1 MLGTILNIV
10 SIFGIVLLILLS
22 VLLLILALVL
32 FLPIVYRADAE
43 IEENSFKA
51 NAYVRWMFV
60 LLRAEIA
67 YPEPGKIKVKVF
79 GVTLS
84 DSLQR
89 NPHKPK
95 KNVASD
101 ATVYNGKDDDKTEE
115 HSGAK
120 AVESD
125 KAQAK
130 ECSTDHKVKHK
141 LFEKYS
147 KIKYTIQTFCGNIKH
162 IWENISFYKKLLQD
176 EETKLLFSHTC
187 NRIRKVLKHLW
198 PAKIKANLIF
208 GADSPDTT
216 GYLYGIYC
224 MFSTKPGKD
233 VCIIPDFEQ
242 KILQGTVYLAG
253 HITVFTLLVNIL
265 AVLLD
270 KRLRLFIQRVK
281 RHAAKQVADSGDGK
295 AGKE

>member
-10 SIFGIVLLILLS
+10 SIFGIVLLILLA

-32 FLPIVYRADAE
+32 FLPIIYRADAE
-43 IEENSFKA
+43 IADSSLKA
-51 NAYVRWMFV
+51 NACVRWMFG

-67 YPEPGKIKVKVF
+67 YPEPGKIKVTVF

-84 DSLQR
+84 DSPQR
-89 NPHKPK
+89 TSHKPK
-95 KNVASD
+95 ENAASD
-101 ATVYNGKDDDKTEE
+101 ATVYKGKDDDKSEE
-115 HSGAK
+115 RSGINT
-120 AVESD
+120 VESD

-130 ECSTDHKVKHK
+130 EHFADHKVKHK
-141 LFEKYS
+141 LFQKYT

-224 MFSTKPGKD
+224 MFSPKLGKD

-242 KILQGTVYLAG
+242 KILQGTVYLTG
-253 HITVFTLLVNIL
+253 HITVFTLLVNVL

-281 RHAAKQVADSGDGK
+281 KHAAKQAADSGDGK
-295 AGKE
+295 E